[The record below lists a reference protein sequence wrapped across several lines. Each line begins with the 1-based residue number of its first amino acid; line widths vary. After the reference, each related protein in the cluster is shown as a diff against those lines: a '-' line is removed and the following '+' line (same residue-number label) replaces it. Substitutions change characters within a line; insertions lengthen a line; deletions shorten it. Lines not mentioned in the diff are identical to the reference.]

1 MHVILGNTNAI
12 GQADSELLG
21 FSIFFFSLGCV
32 HISTA
37 QGCKAEFHAWAT
49 SQSIGKKLITPMYQ
63 LAFLQHLICLNPN
76 ETPVKMSTTKCFA
89 TTSLASSVRH
99 QAFHLQ

>member
-1 MHVILGNTNAI
+1 MQVILGNMNAI

-63 LAFLQHLICLNPN
+63 LAFLQHLIYLNPN